1 MSNPVSPAFLP
12 ALNASPRTASKAR
25 PFRKTSIQIVEL
37 SRDFMPPSKSFHRS
51 RAIPDAVSKDSNA
64 RPRKHLKQPAQ
75 VNDQRKPV
83 VVSQHSDA
91 MRHVFGRLLE
101 KVFVLHGIRS
111 YDFVCRN
118 PDAHV
123 FLMVLAAQGSH
134 HHVLG
139 KQSRATTF
147 GDSDVDQRNNH
158 SAQIENA

>member
-51 RAIPDAVSKDSNA
+51 RTIPGAVSKNSNA
-64 RPRKHLKQPAQ
+64 GPRKHLKQPAQ

-83 VVSQHSDA
+83 VVSQHSNA

-101 KVFVLHGIRS
+101 KVFVFYRIRS
-111 YDFVCRN
+111 NHFVRRD
-118 PDAHV
+118 PDAHG
-123 FLMVLAAQGSH
+123 FLMVLALQ
-134 HHVLG
+134 
-139 KQSRATTF
+139 
-147 GDSDVDQRNNH
+147 
-158 SAQIENA
+158 